1 MFTVFTGKLTVIGL
15 SYEAEDVSSTG
26 FFCPSFCYGYLGYG
40 RRKRSG
46 AVCPSYC
53 YAVNMGRKK
62 RGVAGTGS
70 NQVPVQIKYYRNC
83 TATIFVL
90 LYILLLYSAVCHS
103 VLNLGNFCFLQE
115 IAKIQECFNSFTK

>member
-1 MFTVFTGKLTVIGL
+1 MLGL
-15 SYEAEDVSSTG
+15 SYEAEDVSSNG

-62 RGVAGTGS
+62 RGVSGTGS
-70 NQVPVQIKYYRNC
+70 NQVYPYMV
-83 TATIFVL
+83 
-90 LYILLLYSAVCHS
+90 S
-103 VLNLGNFCFLQE
+103 
-115 IAKIQECFNSFTK
+115 TKQDNDYVKVEGKF